1 MKDLFDAKGL
11 YELEMSPEQTDFLWF
26 LDQCGFDA
34 KVRALRHTDV
44 FDRVRGL
51 LMHKN
56 EDENLSLESSLH
68 HNFLLDGY
76 SRDPAPGHPACA
88 KTLQSLL
95 GVSIPQQ
102 SKEQFNSYKI
112 APN

>member
-1 MKDLFDAKGL
+1 MKDLFDEKGL

-26 LDQCGFDA
+26 LDQCGFDV

-56 EDENLSLESSLH
+56 EQENLALE
-68 HNFLLDGY
+68 
-76 SRDPAPGHPACA
+76 
-88 KTLQSLL
+88 
-95 GVSIPQQ
+95 
-102 SKEQFNSYKI
+102 
-112 APN
+112 

>member
-1 MKDLFDAKGL
+1 MKDLFDEKGL

-34 KVRALRHTDV
+34 KVRALRHADV

-56 EDENLSLESSLH
+56 HTIGKCEGILVRHLS
-68 HNFLLDGY
+68 
-76 SRDPAPGHPACA
+76 
-88 KTLQSLL
+88 
-95 GVSIPQQ
+95 
-102 SKEQFNSYKI
+102 
-112 APN
+112 

>member
-1 MKDLFDAKGL
+1 MKDIFDEKDR

-51 LMHKN
+51 LMHKKRMKIS
-56 EDENLSLESSLH
+56 LS
-68 HNFLLDGY
+68 
-76 SRDPAPGHPACA
+76 RRACI
-88 KTLQSLL
+88 TTSYWTDTREIRPL
-95 GVSIPQQ
+95 GT
-102 SKEQFNSYKI
+102 
-112 APN
+112 

>member
-1 MKDLFDAKGL
+1 MKDLFDEKGL

-56 EDENLSLESSLH
+56 ELLRLIYNL
-68 HNFLLDGY
+68 Y
-76 SRDPAPGHPACA
+76 SQ
-88 KTLQSLL
+88 LQQRTYDS
-95 GVSIPQQ
+95 
-102 SKEQFNSYKI
+102 F
-112 APN
+112 